1 MQNNTL
7 QIHHDLLSFEEVK
20 NFINNAVHIAIAEDT
35 EQRIVKCRNFLD
47 NKLAADDSLF
57 YGINTGFG
65 HEVCGLIRVGQQL
78 IVRQRAFGAM
88 AVLFAGS
95 P

>member
-20 NFINNAVHIAIAEDT
+20 NFINNPVTIAITEDA

-47 NKLAADDSLF
+47 KKIIEDDSLF

-65 HEVCGLIRVGQQL
+65 FLQNVQIDKSQIEQL
-78 IVRQRAFGAM
+78 QYI
-88 AVLFAGS
+88 S
-95 P
+95 